1 MNSILTNWKIM
12 IEKRERKMSK
22 FNLFVK
28 YYNCNANKIEDYDV
42 LKRRESE
49 IKKLKK
55 KCATKEEFAESL
67 RIEFMWRFWSK
78 SEWELIVTKNEDGC
92 IILLP
97 WCGSRDPKSASIDV
111 TDDKSFDWSG
121 FADEHIK
128 QQTFKNQAKIDVYD
142 QIMYGDRFSNLVDE
156 LWYTRLP
163 YERDNPKFHR

>member
-1 MNSILTNWKIM
+1 M
-12 IEKRERKMSK
+12 IK
-22 FNLFVK
+22 LLVK

-49 IKKLKK
+49 IKRLKK
-55 KCATKEEFAESL
+55 KCATKDEFAELL
-67 RIEFMWRFWSK
+67 RREFMWRFWSK
-78 SEWELIVTKNEDGC
+78 AEWELIITKEEDGR
-92 IILLP
+92 IILSP
-97 WCGSRDPKSASIDV
+97 WCGCSDPDSVATDV
-111 TDDKSFDWSG
+111 TNNTSFDWSG

-128 QQTFKNQAKIDVYD
+128 RQTFKNQAKIDVYD